1 MNAAKKLQDE
11 WLLSYAAGAL
21 DPGRSLMVAS
31 HLAYHDDL
39 QETVSSVEALGG
51 TLLEAID
58 ETSVSEDA
66 LDRLLSRL
74 EESPVQEVRQVRTD
88 SGRFPEPLMQFL
100 DADMNSLNWRFMG
113 PGMSNARLW
122 DGSNGERLWLLRARG
137 GIAVPEHGHT
147 GDEWTLVLTGAY
159 PTLQGHYPPGDI
171 EVADDDIEHQPMID
185 SDEECICLVFT
196 SGPLKFKS
204 LSAQIAQ
211 PFIGL

>member
-1 MNAAKKLQDE
+1 MSTAKKLQDE

-39 QETVSSVEALGG
+39 QETVANAEVIGG

-58 ETSVSEDA
+58 QTAVSDEA
-66 LDRLLSRL
+66 LDRLLSRIEDNQV
-74 EESPVQEVRQVRTD
+74 EEIRPAQNSG
-88 SGRFPEPLMQFL
+88 GRFPQPLMEFV
-100 DADMNSLNWRFMG
+100 DTDMNSLNWRFMG

-122 DGSNGERLWLLRARG
+122 DGANGEHLWLLRAKG

-147 GDEWTLVLTGAY
+147 GDEWTLVLNGSYHTDSRFM
-159 PTLQGHYPPGDI
+159 PGDI
-171 EVADDDIEHQPMID
+171 EVAGDDIDHQPVID
-185 SDEECICLVFT
+185 PDEECICLVFT

-204 LSAQIAQ
+204 VAAKLAQ

>member
-1 MNAAKKLQDE
+1 MSTAKKLQDE

-39 QETVSSVEALGG
+39 QETVASVEALGG

-58 ETSVSEDA
+58 QTSVSDDA
-66 LDRLLSRL
+66 LERLLSRIEDNPV
-74 EESPVQEVRQVRTD
+74 EEIKPVAS
-88 SGRFPEPLMQFL
+88 SGSRFPQPLMEFL
-100 DADMNSLNWRFMG
+100 DTDMNSLNWRFMG

-122 DGSNGERLWLLRARG
+122 DGAAGEHLWLLRAKG

-147 GDEWTLVLTGAY
+147 GDEWTLVLNSSYHTDSRFVA
-159 PTLQGHYPPGDI
+159 GDI
-171 EVADDDIEHQPMID
+171 EVADDDIEHQPLID
-185 SDEECICLVFT
+185 AEEECICLVFT
-196 SGPLKFKS
+196 AGPLKFKS
-204 LSAQIAQ
+204 VAAKVAQ